1 MAMCQAPDLCKIINK
16 ASGG

>member
-1 MAMCQAPDLCKIINK
+1 MCQAPDLCKIINK